1 MQGREIDME
10 KLAQAHELT
19 PAVGNMNVNARG
31 DELGSGGTIARK
43 REEVVAAY
51 YEEKRPQRNIP
62 TPTSQ
67 PVTQPEVAAIPAKTK
82 KPQSEE

>member
-19 PAVGNMNVNARG
+19 PAVGNMRVNARG
-31 DELGSGGTIARK
+31 DELGSGGSIARK

-51 YEEKRPQRNIP
+51 YEERQPVRNIP
-62 TPTSQ
+62 TP
-67 PVTQPEVAAIPAKTK
+67 VAVQPEVANTSTKNK